1 MHFYLI
7 AQIEL
12 KTTAPCR
19 NTTPSRIGFGT
30 IHMLNRNQLHPYQQE
45 IIKRAAQTPNMG
57 LFLPPG
63 LGKSVTAL
71 TIIAEQFKGKTLI
84 IAPKRVAETV
94 WDAECKKWSH
104 LSSLKV
110 SKLLGPV
117 SQRLSGLKTE
127 ADVYLINLENVAWLC
142 GLSDKL
148 VFTNLVI
155 DESSRF
161 KDPST
166 KRFKALKKHLKGFS
180 RRLIL
185 TGTPTPQG
193 MGDLWSQVGI
203 LDLGERLETSLTRFR
218 DKYMTPDQMNRHTR
232 VVYSWK
238 LKENADTTIKDK
250 ISDICFS
257 LKAEDYLQLP
267 ALTTL
272 YHQVEIDKPVRAKY
286 DELRK
291 NMVADIGKEK
301 ITAPTAAALAN
312 KLLQFTS
319 GAVYGE
325 DGQTQEVHR
334 SKLEYLESVMEESSS
349 PTLVFYHF
357 KHSLQRIRL
366 QFPQAVVLDDDN
378 IEAWRRGEIRMLLA
392 HPQSGGIGLNLQCNA
407 GDTAQTVWYDLPW
420 SSENYIQANARV
432 YRQGQEKP
440 VIIHH
445 LVMANS
451 IDEQVVKALDGKIN
465 LQEALLNSLNFAL
478 L

>member
-1 MHFYLI
+1 M
-7 AQIEL
+7 L
-12 KTTAPCR
+12 KR
-19 NTTPSRIGFGT
+19 K
-30 IHMLNRNQLHPYQQE
+30 QLHQYQQE
-45 IIKRAAQTPNMG
+45 IIEKAKSIPNLG

-63 LGKSVTAL
+63 LGKTTTTL
-71 TIIAEQFKGKTLI
+71 TIISEQFEGKTLI

-94 WDAECKKWSH
+94 WDTEVQKWEH
-104 LSSLKV
+104 LKHLRV
-110 SKLLGPV
+110 SKMIG
-117 SQRLSGLKTE
+117 SSTQRMAGLNAE

-193 MGDLWSQVGI
+193 MQDLWSQVGI
-203 LDLGERLETSLTRFR
+203 LDLGQRLETSLTKFR
-218 DKYMTPDQMNRHTR
+218 DKYMVPDQMNRHTR

-238 LKENADTTIKDK
+238 FKPGCDQIVQDK
-250 ISDICFS
+250 ISDICYS

-267 ALTTL
+267 ECTSL
-272 YHQVEIDKPVRAKY
+272 YHPIEIDKSIRNQY
-286 DELRK
+286 NELRK
-291 NMVADIGKEK
+291 DMVTQVKKEK

-319 GAVYGE
+319 GAVYNEAGE
-325 DGQTQEVHR
+325 AQEVHS
-334 SKLEYLESVMEESSS
+334 SKLERLESIMEESAS

-366 QFPQAVVLDDDN
+366 AFPQAVVLDDDN

-392 HPQSGGIGLNLQCNA
+392 HPQSGGIGLNLQCNT
-407 GDTAQTVWYDLPW
+407 GDTAQTVWFDLPW
-420 SSENYIQANARV
+420 SSENYIQANARI

-445 LVMANS
+445 LTVCNS
-451 IDEQVVKALDGKIN
+451 IDEHVVKVLEGKIN
-465 LQEALLNSLNFAL
+465 LQDALLNALNFAL

>member
-1 MHFYLI
+1 M
-7 AQIEL
+7 A
-12 KTTAPCR
+12 
-19 NTTPSRIGFGT
+19 
-30 IHMLNRNQLHPYQQE
+30 
-45 IIKRAAQTPNMG
+45 
-57 LFLPPG
+57 
-63 LGKSVTAL
+63 
-71 TIIAEQFKGKTLI
+71 
-84 IAPKRVAETV
+84 
-94 WDAECKKWSH
+94 
-104 LSSLKV
+104 
-110 SKLLGPV
+110 
-117 SQRLSGLKTE
+117 GLKNE
-127 ADVYLINLENVAWLC
+127 ADIYLINLENVAWLC

-166 KRFKALKKHLKGFS
+166 KRFKALKKHLKGFQ
-180 RRLIL
+180 RRVIL

-193 MGDLWSQVGI
+193 LADLWSQVGI

-218 DKYMTPDQMNRHTR
+218 DKYMMPDQINRHTR
-232 VVYSWK
+232 VVYNWK
-238 LKENADTTIKDK
+238 LKSGCDEIIKNK

-267 ALTTL
+267 SCTSL
-272 YHQVEIDKPVRAKY
+272 YHKIEIDKNVRAKY

-291 NMVADIGKEK
+291 TMVVDIKKEK

-319 GAVYGE
+319 GAVYNE
-325 DGQTQEVHR
+325 DGEAQEVHR
-334 SKLEYLESVMEESSS
+334 SKLEYLESIMEESSS

-357 KHSLQRIRL
+357 KHSLQRLRL
-366 QFPQAVVLDDDN
+366 TFPEAVVLDDDN

-392 HPQSGGIGLNLQCNA
+392 HPQSGGIGLNLQCNV

-420 SSENYIQANARV
+420 SSENYIQANARI

-445 LVMANS
+445 LTVANS
-451 IDEQVVKALDGKIN
+451 IDEQVVKVLDGKIN
-465 LQEALLNSLNFAL
+465 LQEALLDALNCVL
-478 L
+478 VET

>member
-1 MHFYLI
+1 M
-7 AQIEL
+7 L
-12 KTTAPCR
+12 KR
-19 NTTPSRIGFGT
+19 S
-30 IHMLNRNQLHPYQQE
+30 QLHQYQQE
-45 IIKRAAQTPNMG
+45 IISQAQSVPNLG
-57 LFLPPG
+57 LFLLPG
-63 LGKSVTAL
+63 LGKTATTL
-71 TIIAEQFKGKTLI
+71 TIIAEQMQGKTLI

-94 WDAECKKWSH
+94 WDTEVQKWEHQRH
-104 LSSLKV
+104 LRV
-110 SKLLGPV
+110 SKIIGSPEK
-117 SQRLSGLKTE
+117 RLAALS
-127 ADVYLINLENVAWLC
+127 ADADIYLINLENVAWLC

-193 MGDLWSQVGI
+193 VADLWSQVGI
-203 LDLGERLETSLTRFR
+203 LDLGQRLETSLTRFR
-218 DKYMTPDQMNRHTR
+218 DKYLEPDQMNRHTR

-238 LKENADTTIKDK
+238 PKLGADLQIQEK
-250 ISDICFS
+250 ISDICYS
-257 LKAEDYLQLP
+257 LNAEDYLQLP
-267 ALTTL
+267 ECTKI
-272 YHQVEIDKPVRAKY
+272 YHSIELDKSVRNQYEQLSKDMVVEIK
-286 DELRK
+286 
-291 NMVADIGKEK
+291 KEK

-319 GAVYGE
+319 GAVYNEAGE
-325 DGQTQEVHR
+325 AKEVHR
-334 SKLEYLESVMEESSS
+334 SKLEFLESIMEESSS

-357 KHSLQRIRL
+357 KHSLQRLRL

-378 IEAWRRGEIRMLLA
+378 IAAWRRGEIRMLLA
-392 HPQSGGIGLNLQCNA
+392 HPQSGGIGLNLQCNV

-420 SSENYIQANARV
+420 SSENYIQANARI

-440 VIIHH
+440 VVIHH
-445 LVMANS
+445 LTVAKS
-451 IDEQVVKALDGKIN
+451 IDEQVVKVLDGKIN
-465 LQEALLNSLNFAL
+465 LQDALLNALNFVL

>member
-1 MHFYLI
+1 
-7 AQIEL
+7 
-12 KTTAPCR
+12 
-19 NTTPSRIGFGT
+19 
-30 IHMLNRNQLHPYQQE
+30 MLTRNQLHPYQQE
-45 IIKRAAQTPNMG
+45 IINKAKSIPNLG

-63 LGKSVTAL
+63 LGKSVTTL
-71 TIIAEQFKGKTLI
+71 TIIVEQFQGKTLI

-94 WDAECKKWSH
+94 WDQEVHKWEHLSH
-104 LSSLKV
+104 LMTSKIMGSPAQRLSSLN
-110 SKLLGPV
+110 
-117 SQRLSGLKTE
+117 TE

-142 GLSDKL
+142 ELSNKL

-238 LKENADTTIKDK
+238 LKPGADLQVQEK
-250 ISDICFS
+250 ISDICMS

-267 ALTTL
+267 TL
-272 YHQVEIDKPVRAKY
+272 STIYHKIELDKNVRAKY

-291 NMVADIGKEK
+291 TMVVDIKKEK

-319 GAVYGE
+319 GAVYNE
-325 DGQTQEVHR
+325 DGEAQEIHR
-334 SKLEYLESVMEESSS
+334 SKLEYLESIMEESSS

-357 KHSLQRIRL
+357 KHSLQRLRL
-366 QFPQAVVLDDDN
+366 TFPEAVVLDDDN

-392 HPQSGGIGLNLQCNA
+392 HPQSGGIGLNLQCNV
-407 GDTAQTVWYDLPW
+407 GETAQTVWYDLPW
-420 SSENYIQANARV
+420 SSENYIQANARI

-445 LVMANS
+445 LTVSNS
-451 IDEQVVKALDGKIN
+451 IDEQVVKVLDGKIN
-465 LQEALLNSLNFAL
+465 IQSALLDALNFAL
-478 L
+478 I

>member
-1 MHFYLI
+1 
-7 AQIEL
+7 
-12 KTTAPCR
+12 
-19 NTTPSRIGFGT
+19 
-30 IHMLNRNQLHPYQQE
+30 MLNRNQLHQYQQDL
-45 IIKRAAQTPNMG
+45 IHKAKSISNLG

-63 LGKSVTAL
+63 LGKTTTTL
-71 TIIAEQFKGKTLI
+71 TIIKEQFEGKTLI

-94 WDAECKKWSH
+94 WDTEVKKWEHLSH
-104 LSSLKV
+104 LSV
-110 SKLLGPV
+110 SKIMGSPV
-117 SQRLSGLKTE
+117 QRLKSLSTE
-127 ADVYLINLENVAWLC
+127 ADIYLINLENVAWLC
-142 GLSDKL
+142 SLSDKL

-203 LDLGERLETSLTRFR
+203 LDLGSRLETSLTKFR
-218 DKYMTPDQMNRHTR
+218 DKYMEPDQMNRHTR
-232 VVYSWK
+232 VVYNWK
-238 LKENADTTIKDK
+238 LKLGADMQIQEK

-257 LKAEDYLQLP
+257 LKADDYLQLP
-267 ALTTL
+267 ECTSL
-272 YHQVEIDKPVRAKY
+272 YHKIEIDKNVRAKY

-291 NMVADIGKEK
+291 DMVVDIKKEK

-319 GAVYGE
+319 GAVYNEEGE
-325 DGQTQEVHR
+325 AQEVHR
-334 SKLEYLESVMEESSS
+334 SKVEYLESIMEESSS

-357 KHSLQRIRL
+357 KHSLQRLRL
-366 QFPQAVVLDDDN
+366 AFPQAVVLDDDN

-392 HPQSGGIGLNLQCNA
+392 HPQSGGIGLNLQCNV
-407 GDTAQTVWYDLPW
+407 GDTAQTVWFDLPW
-420 SSENYIQANARV
+420 SSENYIQANARI

-445 LVMANS
+445 LTLSNS
-451 IDEQVVKALDGKIN
+451 IDEQVVQVLDGKIN
-465 LQEALLNSLNFAL
+465 IQSALLNALNFAL